1 MLYPVFATATVKVPP
16 AVKPLMGRVYIDPFA
31 VREPLVTP
39 ATPLNVMSL
48 ESRPAMLAL
57 KVRVKAVV
65 VWVELPFA
73 VTSMKV
79 TGVSV
84 GDV

>member
-16 AVKPLMGRVYIDPFA
+16 AVKPLMGRVYAEPFSL
-31 VREPLVTP
+31 REPLVTP
-39 ATPLNVMSL
+39 ATPLNVISSAL
-48 ESRPAMLAL
+48 RPAMLAL
-57 KVRVKAVV
+57 KVRVKVVV

-73 VTSMKV
+73 VTSVNV